1 MDYSNKPQPPQCK
14 GPFWAAVGSNERIGE
29 CFYRVK
35 LEFSGPG
42 ATAFAGAAPGQ
53 FAQLDL
59 CEVPLPP
66 MESIPSDLRD
76 ASRRRILLRR
86 PFSFSDVTEVGD
98 RTLVDIIYCA
108 LGPASLRMT
117 TLSTGDSVSVIGPLG
132 NGFSMPANKRT
143 ALLVS
148 GGMGAGPLLHLA
160 KVIKGEHPKIKLTAL
175 VGARTAKESLFKLP
189 VQDSNRQ
196 GLSLDEFT
204 ADNVEWVL
212 DDGPAGHSG
221 FVTDR
226 LEKWLD
232 ETRAAP
238 DKMIIYSCGPE
249 QMLAKVAQIATG
261 KGIEAQLSMERR
273 MACGIGLCQSCA
285 VECRGEE
292 PDETIYKLCC
302 KDGPVFEAV
311 EVIF

>member
-1 MDYSNKPQPPQCK
+1 MAYSDKPHKPEAK
-14 GPFWAAVGSNERIGE
+14 GPFRAAVRSNERIGE
-29 CFYRVK
+29 CLSRAK
-35 LEFSGPG
+35 LEFSDTG
-42 ATAFAGAAPGQ
+42 ATAFAGALPGQ

-66 MESIPSDLRD
+66 MESIPPDLRD
-76 ASRRRILLRR
+76 TSRRRILLRR
-86 PFSFSDVTEVGD
+86 PFSFSDVTGAGD

-132 NGFSMPANKRT
+132 NGFSMPANKKT

-160 KVIKGEHPKIKLTAL
+160 KVIKGEHPKIKLTAF
-175 VGARTAKESLFKLP
+175 VGARTARESLFKLP
-189 VQDSNRQ
+189 VEDSNRQ

-232 ETRAAP
+232 EPRAAA
-238 DKMIIYSCGPE
+238 DETIIYSCGPE
-249 QMLAKVAQIATG
+249 PMLAKVAQIATG
-261 KGIEAQLSMERR
+261 KGIETQLSMERR

-285 VECRGEE
+285 VECRAEE
-292 PDETIYKLCC
+292 ADETIYKLCC
-302 KDGPVFEAV
+302 KDGPVFDAR
-311 EVIF
+311 EVIL